1 MTNTELSYT
10 ILGTS
15 ILLLILINYY
25 GIRNYVEP
33 TEVVEEKEPEIEIF
47 VKPKRAY
54 KKRTPKIVVETP
66 IKKVRS
72 VKKSIPVE

>member
-33 TEVVEEKEPEIEIF
+33 TEIVEEKEPEIEIF

-54 KKRTPKIVVETP
+54 KKRTPKVVVEAP
-66 IKKVRS
+66 
-72 VKKSIPVE
+72 VKKTRKSKANV